1 MGLYYSATKDDYE
14 GSLMGLKYSKNNT
27 YTVDVTFAPLD
38 IVSTYVYYTREEID
52 SQQASRYFTSTAKAT
67 QFTDT
72 SRDWWADHSDNVDT
86 VGVGTSIGFMEN
98 KLIIGADYSYSE
110 STESIKFTAGSCFYA
125 PFGCTGITA
134 SPVDMPDLKTKL
146 QTVNTSAKYKLTKN
160 TTVGLG
166 YQYENYKSDDWA
178 TDSVDPAST
187 TLANVL
193 TLSGS
198 VPDYE
203 AHQAMLTVAYNW

>member
-1 MGLYYSATKDDYE
+1 MGAS
-14 GSLMGLKYSKNNT
+14 G
-27 YTVDVTFAPLD
+27 TVEDL
-38 IVSTYVYYTREEID
+38 
-52 SQQASRYFTSTAKAT
+52 
-67 QFTDT
+67 
-72 SRDWWADHSDNVDT
+72 
-86 VGVGTSIGFMEN
+86 
-98 KLIIGADYSYSE
+98 
-110 STESIKFTAGSCFYA
+110 
-125 PFGCTGITA
+125 
-134 SPVDMPDLKTKL
+134 PDLKTKL

-160 TTVGLG
+160 TTVGVG

-187 TLANVL
+187 ILANVL